1 MHALQ
6 GKDSKQQVPPFNP
19 LELKLD
25 ESASKTNS
33 VDSRDEKT
41 ELVLRDSVAS
51 KEDMSKKVNFS
62 IANRSNDAID
72 AKPSN
77 KMMAKIQKVRDRRGN
92 RHQSSTGVLEKVTH
106 EPDQMG
112 TTHVSKISARR
123 QTYDQTA
130 DVKVFGG
137 AGNMPPA
144 IGDIVPEAVPL
155 TQVPSK
161 QTTMTTG
168 LGLKASNHDR
178 KFQSMTYEPSKSNNR
193 ASDPSDAKRMRSG
206 LPSLADKT
214 PSNILVQ
221 NNHCDNDDIEMLR
234 ASPRLGQRER
244 SILAGEEDIAASP

>member
-41 ELVLRDSVAS
+41 ELILHDSVAS

-92 RHQSSTGVLEKVTH
+92 RHQSSTGVLEKVAH

-137 AGNMPPA
+137 ADNMAFTTAGPYRGASSRLSFDIASMSVGRMFRFTTKVRSKASSSARIWPSTPPA
-144 IGDIVPEAVPL
+144 
-155 TQVPSK
+155 
-161 QTTMTTG
+161 QT
-168 LGLKASNHDR
+168 LANS
-178 KFQSMTYEPSKSNNR
+178 QSM
-193 ASDPSDAKRMRSG
+193 
-206 LPSLADKT
+206 LAVST
-214 PSNILVQ
+214 
-221 NNHCDNDDIEMLR
+221 
-234 ASPRLGQRER
+234 
-244 SILAGEEDIAASP
+244 